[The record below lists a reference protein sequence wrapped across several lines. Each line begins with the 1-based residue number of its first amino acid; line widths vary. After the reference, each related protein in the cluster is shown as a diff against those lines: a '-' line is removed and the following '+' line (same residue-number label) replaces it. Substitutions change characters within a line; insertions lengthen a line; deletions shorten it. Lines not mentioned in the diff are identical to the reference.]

1 MTTLYDDL
9 GVNPDATAEELRR
22 AYRSRA
28 RQLHPDVN
36 AEVDDHEQMRQLN
49 RAWAVLGNPAAREQ
63 YDRTLRRTLDRAPTG
78 EATPLVV
85 APAAPPVPWRWMRPS
100 VIAVAVL
107 VIIFIATAYAGPHRR
122 SGPPVTTAST
132 TVAGAVA
139 PATGSSGPAGAAATT
154 ATTTAATGTAGTAPS
169 PTRQVDTSLI
179 GQCLLIQPGYDAI
192 VGCLGNNDGLVVG
205 ETANTADCGTAT
217 RVHQLAG
224 KTWFVCLKS
233 PTP

>member
-1 MTTLYDDL
+1 VTTLYDDL
-9 GVNPDATAEELRR
+9 GVNPDASAEELRR

-36 AEVDDHEQMRQLN
+36 AEADDHERMRQLN
-49 RAWAVLGNPAAREQ
+49 RAWAVLGNPATREQ

-85 APAAPPVPWRWMRPS
+85 APAAPVPWRWMRPS
-100 VIAVAVL
+100 VVAVAVL

-122 SGPPVTTAST
+122 GGPPVTTAASS

-139 PATGSSGPAGAAATT
+139 PATGSSGTAGATATT
-154 ATTTAATGTAGTAPS
+154 ATTTTPGTAPS
-169 PTRQVDTSLI
+169 PPRQVDTSRI

-192 VGCLGNNDGLVVG
+192 VGCLDNNDGLVVG